1 MFITYATESRLFG
14 VEAKDIKASLETFR
28 SDHKVISTKSEAA
41 LCFDAYINRVKD
53 QDNKNWIIAYLENPD
68 TPTKF
73 FSPKEVM
80 ITTSSESRPQIC
92 K

>member
-41 LCFDAYINRVKD
+41 LRFDALYKPS
-53 QDNKNWIIAYLENPD
+53 K
-68 TPTKF
+68 
-73 FSPKEVM
+73 
-80 ITTSSESRPQIC
+80 RPRQ
-92 K
+92 